1 MIRSWNRA
9 SFSLA
14 AATVASFFAVA
25 GVTESIVVT
34 LWIAATLYIAALA
47 AYAKAKGRSFGWGLL
62 GIMPFFGWIPLARLR
77 DHSRDGGGPSAVT
90 HRMTA
95 GAGLRAGLVS
105 LVGGAI
111 CTLCMLP
118 QLVFWEARPHA
129 RRLIPPLEAD
139 REAHGVY
146 PESLEPLAAAQEP
159 PVSLGSI
166 HYETYDEGRAFVLT
180 LSNWDDYERY
190 DSKTGKWKFGRF

>member
-34 LWIAATLYIAALA
+34 LWVAATLYIAALA
-47 AYAKAKGRSFGWGLL
+47 AYAKAKGRCFGWGLL
-62 GIMPFFGWIPLARLR
+62 GIVPVFGWIPLARLR
-77 DHSRDGGGPSAVT
+77 DHVRDGGGPSAVL

-95 GAGLRAGLVS
+95 GAALRASLVS
-105 LVGGAI
+105 LVGGAM

-118 QLVFWEARPHA
+118 QLVFFEARPHA
-129 RRLIPPLEAD
+129 RRLIPPLEAH

-146 PESLEPLAAAQEP
+146 PESVEPLAAAQEP

-166 HYETYDEGRAFVLT
+166 HYGTYDEGRAFT
-180 LSNWDDYERY
+180 LVISSWDERESY
-190 DSKTGKWKFGRF
+190 DSKPGKWKFGRF